1 MITFTKYCL
10 ITLCISCL
18 TACGVLDYVVPK
30 GVMEFVSPKGSK
42 LKWDGFTVLAG
53 ADANLNS
60 AVAVDIVLARDDAT
74 LNLVSGLSAAK
85 WFSTR
90 NDIKKSF
97 PQGLRYR
104 SLELA
109 PGQSMRLPGSEFE
122 GLRVVG
128 VLVFADYLTPGE
140 HRVRV
145 DQSDG
150 EVVAQLGARDFQMLV
165 PDAR

>member
-1 MITFTKYCL
+1 MSTFTKYCL

-42 LKWDGFTVLAG
+42 LSWDGFTVLAG
-53 ADANLNS
+53 TDANLNS

-104 SLELA
+104 SLELV
-109 PGQSMRLPGSEFE
+109 PGQSVRLQGSEFE

-140 HRVRV
+140 HRARV
-145 DQSDG
+145 DQVDG

-165 PDAR
+165 PVAR